1 MAFQHE
7 TGNWVNYRTRFRL
20 LPDDEIDLLHFGLRD
35 PREQSYADVM
45 DDVRNMVVERLQRA
59 QTNSRPYIMFTHGW
73 STSRPGDTTVRSI
86 VRGFMRSAAAS
97 PYIERAGC
105 IQHPSVSS
113 LSCVRLP
120 HTVTTD

>member
-45 DDVRNMVVERLQRA
+45 DDVRNVVVERLQRA

-73 STSRPGDTTVRSI
+73 STSRPGDTTARSV

-97 PYIERAGC
+97 PYIERSGC
-105 IQHPSVSS
+105 IQHPSVFVVK
-113 LSCVRLP
+113 VRLP
-120 HTVTTD
+120 RT